1 MEILKNIQFEYA
13 NIELLS
19 NGIIRVDMLSDHTID
34 LEESVQINIAEGEL
48 LNGELESGLVL
59 MLAGSTTQFTN
70 EAREFSA
77 SKEGLRFSIAEALVV
92 KNLAQRMVVNFY
104 LKINKPSVTSKAFDS
119 EDAAA
124 EWLLSFIK

>member
-70 EAREFSA
+70 EALEFSA

-104 LKINKPSVTSKAFDS
+104 LKINKPSVPSKAFDS